1 MGMSYQLSFATLVQY
16 DPGQPSITVAVTLS
30 LSQDHHINCEAKVD
44 TGASLCIFARDL
56 GEQLGLE
63 VESGMRQ
70 LVGTVTGTF
79 VVYLHEVNLSVAG
92 LECSAFVGFA
102 EDEGFRRNVLGRR
115 GFLEQITLGLVDYEG
130 QLYLSYYGNA

>member
-1 MGMSYQLSFATLVQY
+1 M
-16 DPGQPSITVAVTLS
+16 
-30 LSQDHHINCEAKVD
+30 
-44 TGASLCIFARDL
+44 CIFARDL

-130 QLYLSYYGNA
+130 QLYLSYYRNA

>member
-1 MGMSYQLSFATLVQY
+1 MSYQLSFATLVQY
-16 DPGQPSITVAVTLS
+16 DPGQPSVTVAVTLS
-30 LSQDHHINCEAKVD
+30 LSQDHINCEAKVD

-102 EDEGFRRNVLGRR
+102 EDAEFRRNVLGRRR

-130 QLYLSYYGNA
+130 QLYLSSYGNA

>member
-1 MGMSYQLSFATLVQY
+1 MSYHLSFATLVQY

-30 LSQDHHINCEAKVD
+30 LSQDQINCEAKVD

-63 VESGMRQ
+63 VESGIRQ

-79 VVYLHEVNLSVAG
+79 VVYLHEVNLAVAG

-102 EDEGFRRNVLGRR
+102 EDPGFQRNGLGRR

-130 QLYLSYYGNA
+130 QLYLSYDGNA

>member
-1 MGMSYQLSFATLVQY
+1 MSYHMSFATLVQY
-16 DPGQPSITVAVTLS
+16 DPGQPSMTVAVTFS
-30 LSQDHHINCEAKVD
+30 LSQDHINCEAKVD

-102 EDEGFRRNVLGRR
+102 EDTGFRHDVLGRR

-130 QLYLSYYGNA
+130 QLYRSYYGNA

>member
-1 MGMSYQLSFATLVQY
+1 MGRVGMSYHMSFAKLLQY

-30 LSQDHHINCEAKVD
+30 LSQDHISCEAKVD
-44 TGASLCIFARDL
+44 TGASLCIFSREL

-63 VESGMRQ
+63 VESGLRQ
-70 LVGTVTGTF
+70 LVGTVTGTC

-102 EDEGFRRNVLGRR
+102 EDTGFQRNV
-115 GFLEQITLGLVDYEG
+115 
-130 QLYLSYYGNA
+130 

>member
-1 MGMSYQLSFATLVQY
+1 MPHHPYQ
-16 DPGQPSITVAVTLS
+16 S
-30 LSQDHHINCEAKVD
+30 LSQDHINCEAKGD

-63 VESGMRQ
+63 VESGIRQ

-92 LECSAFVGFA
+92 LECSAFVGCA
-102 EDEGFRRNVLGRR
+102 KDTGFRRHVLGRR
-115 GFLEQITLGLVDYEG
+115 GFLEQITLALVPFRVIRLTSTISG
-130 QLYLSYYGNA
+130 R

>member
-1 MGMSYQLSFATLVQY
+1 MSYHLSFATLVQY
-16 DPGQPSITVAVTLS
+16 DPGQPSMTVAVTLS
-30 LSQDHHINCEAKVD
+30 LSQDQINCEAKVD
-44 TGASLCIFARDL
+44 TGASLYIFARDL

-79 VVYLHEVNLSVAG
+79 VVYLHEVNLAVAG

-102 EDEGFRRNVLGRR
+102 EDPGFQRNVLGRR
-115 GFLEQITLGLVDYEG
+115 GFLEQITLGLVDYAG

>member
-1 MGMSYQLSFATLVQY
+1 MNYQLSFATLVQY
-16 DPGQPSITVAVTLS
+16 DPGQPSIPVPITLS
-30 LSQDHHINCEAKVD
+30 LSQDHPVNCEAKVD

-56 GEQLGLE
+56 GEQLGLD

-92 LECSAFVGFA
+92 LECSALVGFA

-115 GFLEQITLGLVDYEG
+115 GFLEHITLGLVDDEG

>member
-1 MGMSYQLSFATLVQY
+1 MSSQMSFATLVQY
-16 DPGQPSITVAVTLS
+16 DPGQPSMTVAVTLS
-30 LSQDHHINCEAKVD
+30 LSQDHINCEAKVD
-44 TGASLCIFARDL
+44 TGASWCIFARDL

-63 VESGMRQ
+63 VENGMRQ

-102 EDEGFRRNVLGRR
+102 EDTGFRRNVLGRR
-115 GFLEQITLGLVDYEG
+115 GFLEHITLGLVDYEG
-130 QLYLSYYGNA
+130 QLSLSYDGNA

>member
-1 MGMSYQLSFATLVQY
+1 MSYQMSFATLGQY
-16 DPGQPSITVAVTLS
+16 DPGQPSMTVTVTLS
-30 LSQDHHINCEAKVD
+30 LSQDHINCEAKVD

-56 GEQLGLE
+56 GEQWGLE

-115 GFLEQITLGLVDYEG
+115 GFLEQIPLGLVDYEG
-130 QLYLSYYGNA
+130 QLSLSYYGNA

>member
-1 MGMSYQLSFATLVQY
+1 MGMSYQMSFATLMHD
-16 DPGQPSITVAVTLS
+16 DPGQPSMTVAVTLS
-30 LSQDHHINCEAKVD
+30 LSQDHINCEAKVD
-44 TGASLCIFARDL
+44 TGASWCIFARDL

-63 VESGMRQ
+63 VENGMRQ

-102 EDEGFRRNVLGRR
+102 EDTGFRRNVLGRR
-115 GFLEQITLGLVDYEG
+115 GFLEHITLGLVDYEG

>member
-1 MGMSYQLSFATLVQY
+1 MSYHMSFATLVQY

-30 LSQDHHINCEAKVD
+30 LSQDRITCEAKID
-44 TGASLCIFARDL
+44 TGASLCIFARNL

-63 VESGMRQ
+63 IESGMRQ

>member
-1 MGMSYQLSFATLVQY
+1 MSYHMSFAKLVHY

-30 LSQDHHINCEAKVD
+30 LSQDQINCEAKAD
-44 TGASLCIFARDL
+44 TGASLCIFTRDL

-63 VESGMRQ
+63 IESGMRQ

-92 LECSAFVGFA
+92 LETSAFVGFA
-102 EDEGFRRNVLGRR
+102 ADEGFRRNVLGRR

>member
-1 MGMSYQLSFATLVQY
+1 MSSQMSFATLVQY
-16 DPGQPSITVAVTLS
+16 DPGQPSMTVAVTLS
-30 LSQDHHINCEAKVD
+30 LSQDQINCEAKVD

-63 VESGMRQ
+63 VASGMRQ

-102 EDEGFRRNVLGRR
+102 EDTGFRRNVLGRR
-115 GFLEQITLGLVDYEG
+115 GFLEHITLGLVDYEG

>member
-1 MGMSYQLSFATLVQY
+1 MCRSLTKSQNGEVGDELPYVLRHI
-16 DPGQPSITVAVTLS
+16 GAVRSRPTEHYGGCHPQS
-30 LSQDHHINCEAKVD
+30 KSRHINCEAKVD

-102 EDEGFRRNVLGRR
+102 EDEGFRRN
-115 GFLEQITLGLVDYEG
+115 
-130 QLYLSYYGNA
+130 

>member
-1 MGMSYQLSFATLVQY
+1 MSYHMSFAKLVQY
-16 DPGQPSITVAVTLS
+16 DPGQLSITVAVTLS
-30 LSQDHHINCEAKVD
+30 LSQDHINCEAKVD

-79 VVYLHEVNLSVAG
+79 VVYLHEVNMSVAG
-92 LECSAFVGFA
+92 LECSAFVGFS
-102 EDEGFRRNVLGRR
+102 EDTGFRRKVLGRR
-115 GFLEQITLGLVDYEG
+115 GFLEQVTLGLVDYQG